1 MDQGGREKTKVCAN
15 MAVRPDAVL
24 LAEIR
29 EIIRKCNG
37 VLSRIQS
44 SRNAAPAPLPQGVV
58 ARKTSWKPNN
68 FLATAKNLLA
78 NPKNGYE
85 KNS

>member
-1 MDQGGREKTKVCAN
+1 
-15 MAVRPDAVL
+15 MAVRPDAIVL
-24 LAEIR
+24 LWQKFEKSSGNAMAF
-29 EIIRKCNG
+29 
-37 VLSRIQS
+37 SRGFNP
-44 SRNAAPAPLPQGVV
+44 RNAAPAPLPQGVV